1 MSRDDEI
8 PLPPPCMTSAC
19 GVLQSL
25 ADSHAV
31 TTKKSRRDSRIV
43 AYIRMNAKE
52 HAQISKIAQKRGYPH
67 TFASVAAEMISKALK
82 LETRT

>member
-1 MSRDDEI
+1 MNAPR
-8 PLPPPCMTSAC
+8 LHT
-19 GVLQSL
+19 L
-25 ADSHAV
+25 ADSCRLAAV
-31 TTKKSRRDSRIV
+31 SSTKSTKRDDRVV

-82 LETRT
+82 LKEF